1 MPKVTIP
8 KSQAP
13 QKLAIRKPRGS
24 SGKAPIR
31 SRYPKSPPLG
41 KPYEGNVLSVDPG
54 YSTGI
59 AARINGQLMTTVV
72 YENDVLSLIDNM
84 DFVIIEDFSTAG
96 RISAPG
102 LRTKE
107 LCGMIQGYCIAKG
120 IKYVV
125 VTPQAKWTM
134 ANYVY
139 DNFLGKGKLIERGK
153 TQEHECDALAHLL
166 SWEWRRR
173 ED

>member
-13 QKLAIRKPRGS
+13 QKLATRRPRGS
-24 SGKAPIR
+24 SGRAPIR
-31 SRYPKSPPLG
+31 SRYPKSPPEG
-41 KPYEGNVLSVDPG
+41 KPFDGSILSIDPG
-54 YSTGI
+54 YSTGV
-59 AARINGQLMTTVV
+59 AVRIDGKLMTSVV

-84 DFVIIEDFSTAG
+84 DFVIVEDFNTAG

-120 IKYVV
+120 ISYVV
-125 VTPQAKWTM
+125 VTPQAKFTFM
-134 ANYVY
+134 NHVY
-139 DNFLGKGKLIERGK
+139 DNYLGPGKLITKSRD
-153 TQEHECDALAHLL
+153 QEHECDSLAHLL
-166 SWEWRRR
+166 SWEWRRTH
-173 ED
+173 